1 MTRRVIYSPSAER
14 HLADLYD
21 WIAAASSPD
30 IAERFVVSI
39 MERCDRLSDFPMVGA
54 AREDVRPGLRTL
66 GHRRRAVIAF
76 AVTDTTVAIIGVH
89 YGGRDIDAILAAD
102 DDA

>member
-1 MTRRVIYSPSAER
+1 
-14 HLADLYD
+14 
-21 WIAAASSPD
+21 
-30 IAERFVVSI
+30 
-39 MERCDRLSDFPMVGA
+39 MEGA

-76 AVTDTTVAIIGVH
+76 AVTDTTVAIIGVY

-102 DDA
+102 DG

>member
-1 MTRRVIYSPSAER
+1 MTRRVIHSPSAER

-39 MERCDRLSDFPMVGA
+39 WNGVTGSPTSMEGA

-76 AVTDTTVAIIGVH
+76 AVTDTTVAIIGVY

-102 DDA
+102 DG

>member
-1 MTRRVIYSPSAER
+1 MTRRVIYAPSAER
-14 HLADLYD
+14 HLVDLYD
-21 WIAAASSPD
+21 WIAAESTPD

-39 MERCDRLSDFPMVGA
+39 MDRCDLLSDFTMVGA
-54 AREDVRPGLRTL
+54 AREDIRPGLMTL

-76 AVTDTTVAIIGVH
+76 AVTDTTVAIIGVY

-102 DDA
+102 DG